1 MTGHSNRTVLTGD
14 NLPIHWQHRC
24 LQMGPRTR
32 RPPQR
37 AKSRHMAQVP
47 RHVHPP
53 FRARL
58 RRGSAAV
65 HCPSRGGLRDRD
77 LRDQGEGRGRGSAII
92 AIRTEVDWPSFVVG
106 FAIAGGAAW
115 RRPRR
120 AVGVFIRHKRLK
132 APRSKT
138 STPMGRQ
145 PMGAERE
152 DRR

>member
-14 NLPIHWQHRC
+14 NLAIHWQHRC
-24 LQMGPRTR
+24 LRMGPRTR

-58 RRGSAAV
+58 
-65 HCPSRGGLRDRD
+65 
-77 LRDQGEGRGRGSAII
+77 GRGR
-92 AIRTEVDWPSFVVG
+92 
-106 FAIAGGAAW
+106 AA
-115 RRPRR
+115 PRR
-120 AVGVFIRHKRLK
+120 LWRSVRVFICHKRLK

-145 PMGAERE
+145 PMGVERE